1 VILQR
6 ASSVLR
12 LLAGLCLLGSAA
24 CSRQPPSPAS
34 PVAAPLPQVSGT
46 FGLDGVSAPVRIVR
60 DRWGIPHIYAMN
72 ERDLF
77 FAQGFVQA
85 QDRLFQM
92 DLWRRSVQ
100 GRLSEV
106 LGLNFVERDAATRRV
121 QYRGEIGAEWASYG
135 PGVKPIAEA
144 FVRGVNAWVAVA
156 RDHVPE
162 EFALAG
168 WLPDFWSPEDLL
180 NRTDAFVAGDAELDV
195 FRARLVAAVGGR
207 DADMFFPA
215 AALYRVPAG
224 LDINAVSAVVGD
236 ALRRVGTAPFFLGL
250 AAPVNASAG
259 VAATGSNAWAVT
271 GGRSATG
278 APLLANDP
286 HRAFAH
292 PSLRYLVHLNA
303 PGWNVIGAASPWLPG
318 VIIGHNDRVA
328 WGMTAF
334 AADTTDVY
342 VEHVNPSNPHQ
353 VEYRGRWVATKIV
366 RDPIVMKGQA
376 KPFPFERELTPN
388 GAIIAS
394 DSDRHLV
401 FTLRWSGSEPGAAGE
416 LAALALDRAR
426 SSAELR
432 ASLARWKLP
441 AVEVI
446 YADVDGV
453 AGRQVAGLVPMRSGW
468 DGALPAPGWTGTFE
482 WRGWRSLDSLPHA
495 LLPTAG
501 GVAVSANQNAAR
513 TGRLDELLA
522 AARAYTADDFKR
534 FQYDIT
540 AWNAEQLVPLLTSLH
555 AERNEVEA
563 WRQQLVQWDRRV
575 AAGSAAATIYVF
587 WEEALARKLAE
598 SRLAPALVDEYV
610 ARVAVPVAA
619 VTKPSRVWFDGDPT
633 IARDRLLLDSL
644 AAAVDRARSASS
656 PNGGAPA
663 SPLSWGRLHLLTFT
677 HPLAITQAAR
687 GRFNVGPF
695 EQAGYA
701 GTVLSTFPG
710 LDVSGGA
717 TFREIVDLAT
727 WDRSVAT
734 NAPGQSGAPGSSHFA
749 DLAKPWAAAE
759 YFPLAFTD
767 AAVQTNSESVLTLR
781 PR

>member
-1 VILQR
+1 LQR
-6 ASSVLR
+6 ALSVLR
-12 LLAGLCLLGSAA
+12 LLAGLCVIGCAA
-24 CSRQPPSPAS
+24 CSRQPPSPAP
-34 PVAAPLPQVSGT
+34 PVPAPLPQLSGT
-46 FGLDGVSAPVRIVR
+46 LGLDGISAPVRIVR
-60 DRWGIPHIYAMN
+60 DRWGVAHIYAQN

-77 FAQGFVQA
+77 FAQGFAQA

-92 DLWRRSVQ
+92 DLWRRSAQ

-121 QYRGEIGAEWASYG
+121 QYRGEMGAEWASYG

-144 FVRGVNAWVAVA
+144 FVGGVNAWVAVA
-156 RDHVPE
+156 REHVPE

-168 WLPDFWSPEDLL
+168 WLPDLWNPEDLL

-195 FRARLVAAVGGR
+195 FRARLVAAIGER
-207 DADMFFPA
+207 RADTFLPA
-215 AALYRVPAG
+215 TSPYGIPAG
-224 LDINAVSAVVGD
+224 LDVNAVSAVVGD

-250 AAPVNASAG
+250 AAPVTAPAG
-259 VAATGSNAWAVT
+259 VAATGSNAWAVS
-271 GGRSATG
+271 GRRSATS

-334 AADTTDVY
+334 AADTADVY
-342 VEHVNPSNPHQ
+342 VERVNPSNPHQ
-353 VEYRGRWVATKIV
+353 VEYRGRWVDTTVV

-388 GAIIAS
+388 GAIVAS
-394 DSDRHLV
+394 DTDRHLAYSV
-401 FTLRWSGSEPGAAGE
+401 RWSGSEPGAAGE
-416 LAALALDRAR
+416 LSALGLDRAR

-432 ASLARWKLP
+432 VSLARWKLP
-441 AVEVI
+441 AVEVVF
-446 YADVDGV
+446 ADVDG
-453 AGRQVAGLVPMRSGW
+453 ATGRQAAGLVPVRSGW

-482 WRGWRSLDSLPHA
+482 WRGWRRLDDLPHE
-495 LLPTAG
+495 LLPKSG
-501 GVAVSANQNAAR
+501 GVAVSANQSAAR
-513 TGRLDELLA
+513 TGRLDELFA
-522 AARAYTADDFKR
+522 GTRAHTVDDFKR

-540 AWNAEQLVPLLTSLH
+540 AWNAEQLVPLLTPLH
-555 AERNEVEA
+555 ADRNEVEA
-563 WRQQLVQWDRRV
+563 SRKQIVKWDRRI
-575 AAGSAAATIYVF
+575 AADSTAATLYVF
-587 WEEALARKLAE
+587 WEEALTRKLAE
-598 SRLAPALVDEYV
+598 ARIAPALVDEYV
-610 ARVAVPVAA
+610 ARVGLPVAA
-619 VTKPSRVWFDGDPT
+619 LTKPSRVWFDGDIAT
-633 IARDRLLLDSL
+633 ARDRLLLDSL
-644 AAAVDRARSASS
+644 DAAVDRARGASS
-656 PNGGAPA
+656 ADHGPPTLF
-663 SPLSWGRLHLLTFT
+663 PSWGRLHMLTFR
-677 HPLAITQAAR
+677 HPLAITQTAR
-687 GRFNVGPF
+687 ARFNVGPF
-695 EQAGYA
+695 EQAGYS

-717 TFREIVDLAT
+717 TFREIVDLAA

-734 NAPGQSGAPGSSHFA
+734 NAPGQSGVPGSSHFA
-749 DLAKPWAAAE
+749 DLAKPWAAGE

-767 AAVQTNSESVLTLR
+767 AAVQANSESVLTLQ